1 MQPMSDGNMD
11 SSPVAIENMEGIF
24 RAYYPRLCYFAF
36 TMLDN
41 KEMAEDMVQDVF
53 LRLQGRLKDFFAENA
68 LKSFLY
74 LSVKN
79 ACLNQIK
86 HKAVE
91 EKHAETAHLSTS
103 EDPVALSNLIRAEVY
118 GEVHLALMGLPD
130 GCKRVITLSF
140 FEGMKNEEI
149 ARALDLSINT
159 VKTQKKRALQLLRLK
174 MDPRAFALLILLNP

>member
-1 MQPMSDGNMD
+1 
-11 SSPVAIENMEGIF
+11 
-24 RAYYPRLCYFAF
+24 
-36 TMLDN
+36 MLES

-53 LRLQGRLKDFFAENA
+53 LRLQGRMNDFFAENA

-74 LSVKN
+74 LAVKN
-79 ACLNQIK
+79 ACLNQLK
-86 HKAVE
+86 HRAVK
-91 EKHAETAHLSTS
+91 EKHAETADLSTS
-103 EDPVALSNLIRAEVY
+103 EDPVALNNLIRAEVY

>member
-1 MQPMSDGNMD
+1 MLDGNTKA
-11 SSPVAIENMEGIF
+11 SPLAIENMEGVF

-36 TMLDN
+36 TMLES

-79 ACLNQIK
+79 ACLNQLK
-86 HKAVE
+86 HRAVK
-91 EKHAETAHLSTS
+91 EKHAEIVHLSTS
-103 EDPVALSNLIRAEVY
+103 EDPVALNNLIRAEVY

>member
-1 MQPMSDGNMD
+1 
-11 SSPVAIENMEGIF
+11 MEGVF

-36 TMLDN
+36 TMLES

-53 LRLQGRLKDFFAENA
+53 LRLQGRMNDFFAENA

-74 LSVKN
+74 LAVKN
-79 ACLNQIK
+79 ACLNQLK
-86 HKAVE
+86 HRAVK
-91 EKHAETAHLSTS
+91 EKHAETADLSTS
-103 EDPVALSNLIRAEVY
+103 EDPVALNNLIRAEVY

>member
-1 MQPMSDGNMD
+1 MSDGKKD
-11 SSPVAIENMEGIF
+11 PITVAIENMEGIF

-53 LRLQGRLKDFFAENA
+53 LRLQGRMQDFFAENA

-74 LSVKN
+74 LAVKN

-86 HKAVE
+86 HNAVE
-91 EKHAETAHLSTS
+91 EKYALNVDLPAS
-103 EDPVALSNLIRAEVY
+103 EDPVALNNLIRAEVY
-118 GEVHLALMGLPD
+118 GEVHLALMGLPN
-130 GCKRVITLSF
+130 GCKKVIMLSF

-149 ARALDLSINT
+149 ARKLNISINT

-174 MDPRAFALLILLNP
+174 MDPRAFALLLLLSS

>member
-1 MQPMSDGNMD
+1 MLDGNTKA
-11 SSPVAIENMEGIF
+11 SPLAIENMEGVF

-36 TMLDN
+36 TMLNN
-41 KEMAEDMVQDVF
+41 KEVAEDMVQDVF
-53 LRLQGRLKDFFAENA
+53 LRLQGRLNDFFAENA

-79 ACLNQIK
+79 ACLNQLK
-86 HKAVE
+86 HRAVK
-91 EKHAETAHLSTS
+91 EKHAEIVHLSTS
-103 EDPVALSNLIRAEVY
+103 EDPVALNNLIRAEVY

-174 MDPRAFALLILLNP
+174 MGPRAFALLILLNP

>member
-1 MQPMSDGNMD
+1 MSDGNMD

-41 KEMAEDMVQDVF
+41 KEIAEDMVQDVF
-53 LRLQGRLKDFFAENA
+53 LRLQGRVNDFFAENA

-79 ACLNQIK
+79 ACLNQLK

-91 EKHAETAHLSTS
+91 EKHAVTAHLSTS
-103 EDPVALSNLIRAEVY
+103 EDPVALNNLIRAEVY
-118 GEVHLALMGLPD
+118 GEVHLALMGLPN
-130 GCKRVITLSF
+130 GCKKVITLSF

-149 ARALDLSINT
+149 ARKLNISINT

-174 MDPRAFALLILLNP
+174 MDPRAFALLLLLNP